1 MARLE
6 QLIDEIKGLRNEPN
20 HRSSLR
26 ILSLMENNK
35 KLFLE
40 EVDPEYL
47 NMAIKNFGALCDTPS
62 KDYNTAVYIRDY
74 QKYYESLMFY
84 LNKII

>member
-6 QLIDEIKGLRNEPN
+6 QMIDEIKGLRNETN

-26 ILSLMENNK
+26 ILNLMQNNK

-40 EVDPEYL
+40 EVDPDYL
-47 NMAIKNFGALCDTPS
+47 EMAIKNFESICDTPS
-62 KDYNTAVYIRDY
+62 KDYNTPGYIRDY
-74 QKYYESLMFY
+74 QKYYESLMFH
-84 LNKII
+84 LNKVF

>member
-6 QLIDEIKGLRNEPN
+6 QLIDEIKGLRNETN

-26 ILSLMENNK
+26 ILNLMQNNK

-40 EVDPEYL
+40 EVDPDYL
-47 NMAIKNFGALCDTPS
+47 EMAIKNFEALCDTPS
-62 KDYNTAVYIRDY
+62 KDYNTPGYIRDY
-74 QKYYESLMFY
+74 EKYYESLMFH
-84 LNKII
+84 LNKIF

>member
-6 QLIDEIKGLRNEPN
+6 QMIDEIRGLRNETN

-26 ILSLMENNK
+26 ILNLMQNNK

-40 EVDPEYL
+40 EVDPDYL
-47 NMAIKNFGALCDTPS
+47 EMAIKNFEDLCDTPS
-62 KDYNTAVYIRDY
+62 RDYNTPGYIRDY
-74 QKYYESLMFY
+74 EKYYESLMFH
-84 LNKII
+84 LNKIF

>member
-6 QLIDEIKGLRNEPN
+6 QLIDEIKGLRNEAN

-26 ILSLMENNK
+26 VLNLLQNNK

-40 EVDPEYL
+40 GMEEDYL
-47 NMAIKNFGALCDTPS
+47 DMATKNFQLLCDTPS
-62 KDYNTAVYIRDY
+62 REYNTPDYLRDYN
-74 QKYYESLMFY
+74 KYYESLMFY
-84 LNKII
+84 LNRII

>member
-6 QLIDEIKGLRNEPN
+6 QLIDEIKGLRNEAN
-20 HRSSLR
+20 HRASLR
-26 ILSLMENNK
+26 ILSLIQNNK

-40 EVDPEYL
+40 EVDPDYL
-47 NMAIKNFGALCDTPS
+47 HMAIKNFEALCDMPS
-62 KDYNTAVYIRDY
+62 RDYGTEGYVRDY

-84 LNKII
+84 LNKVI

>member
-6 QLIDEIKGLRNEPN
+6 QMIDEIKGLKNETN

-26 ILSLMENNK
+26 ILNLLQNNK

-40 EVDPEYL
+40 GVDSDYL
-47 NMAIKNFGALCDTPS
+47 EMALKNFESLCDTPS
-62 KDYNTAVYIRDY
+62 KEYNTPGYIRDY
-74 QKYYESLMFY
+74 QKSYESLMFH
-84 LNKII
+84 LSKVF